1 MIFGCL
7 LLFVEISTIFL
18 SLRTLMFNH
27 GYDKTMFYNVNS
39 LLLFFSFLFGRV
51 IYQVVITFMLAMPK
65 LYDETDKKSM
75 TYMKMA
81 VCLQLA
87 LMVFGSI
94 GLNLYWFLLMINTV
108 IRAIK
113 RMGEQETPK
122 GDIEVQ
128 KLVKPGQIKSDD
140 LNLDSNDTEDSEAD
154 GGRNQNKVNGM
165 PVC

>member
-1 MIFGCL
+1 
-7 LLFVEISTIFL
+7 
-18 SLRTLMFNH
+18 
-27 GYDKTMFYNVNS
+27 
-39 LLLFFSFLFGRV
+39 
-51 IYQVVITFMLAMPK
+51 MLALPK

-113 RMGEQETPK
+113 RMGESETPK

-140 LNLDSNDTEDSEAD
+140 LNLDSNDTEDSEAE

-165 PVC
+165 PVR